1 MMSKV
6 LALSL
11 GVVMLSGVGIAQA
24 DTVADPLAPTK
35 VQQTTAQSKL
45 AIDQPGRAPGRLVLT
60 DAQLSELTAGHN
72 KWYPHFGY
80 YKRWVTTNLGRQC
93 LGTRGWHTGGTGC

>member
-1 MMSKV
+1 MSKI

-45 AIDQPGRAPGRLVLT
+45 AIDQQGRSPGRWVLT

-72 KWYPHFGY
+72 KWYPHYGSY
-80 YKRWVTTNLGRQC
+80 WHWITTNVGRVC
-93 LGTRGWHTGGTGC
+93 VKTKGWHTGGTGC